1 MKRKA
6 SVDPMVALA
15 CAPRA
20 RLARPGLI
28 VDLPGRAL
36 KGLVRSVVALCL
48 MLAGWGLA
56 LAQAPARTQTLTVLS
71 SLPEAYSRAR
81 AAAFERAN
89 PDLRIELIHQRSVL
103 ALGTLRAT
111 GPLQRPD
118 LIWSAS
124 SEVFETLA
132 AEGLLQALETEPPLR
147 AATGERS
154 NRVLSLRAQ
163 HLVRLG
169 LEWSG
174 AASGSAAADWPRRWQ
189 DLAQAN
195 CSARLALQ
203 WTDRAG
209 VAPLLIE
216 VILQDQG
223 WDAGWQMLARLAA
236 NTVSEGA
243 AGARIQFVLEDA
255 ATDPARRVQPA
266 LTAIMSARL
275 AIVAGSRDPRQAQ
288 RFIRFVSAPATAPAA
303 GIARPEAGPA
313 PGTDTLRQYFTLD
326 ADLLERRQRV
336 LATLVDQTLVQP
348 LDQLKS
354 ACRAIDQ
361 ASRRL
366 GTGGDPDARALI
378 EQARVLSFSPILAE
392 SALRAEAITS
402 AFSDQIREPLRRP
415 RVAALES
422 LWASQAQ
429 QNYTRALRIATD
441 LSSGGSR

>member
-1 MKRKA
+1 MKRKV

-15 CAPRA
+15 YASRASQAPAGIVSALPRA
-20 RLARPGLI
+20 
-28 VDLPGRAL
+28 AL
-36 KGLVRSVVALCL
+36 NCLVRSLVLFCL
-48 MLAGWGLA
+48 ALAGWGPT
-56 LAQAPARTQTLTVLS
+56 LAQAPARMQTLTVLS

-89 PDLRIELIHQRSVL
+89 PDLRIELIHQRSAL

-124 SEVFETLA
+124 TEVFDTLA
-132 AEGLLQALETEPPLR
+132 AEGLLQALETETSPG
-147 AATGERS
+147 AVTGDRS
-154 NRVLSLRAQ
+154 ARVLSLRAQ

-169 LEWSG
+169 LEWS
-174 AASGSAAADWPRRWQ
+174 AASPGSAAAEWPRRWQ
-189 DLAQAN
+189 DLAQAA
-195 CSARLALQ
+195 CSARLSPQ
-203 WTDRAG
+203 WTDRSG

-223 WDAGWQMLARLAA
+223 WDAGWQTLARLAA
-236 NTVSEGA
+236 NTAPEGA
-243 AGARIQFVLEDA
+243 TGPRIQFVLEDA
-255 ATDPARRVQPA
+255 VTDPARLVQPA

-288 RFIRFVSAPATAPAA
+288 RFIRFVSAPATAPPA
-303 GIARPEAGPA
+303 GSKPEVDP
-313 PGTDTLRQYFTLD
+313 PVRTDTVRQYLTLD
-326 ADLLERRQRV
+326 AALLERRQRV

-348 LDQLKS
+348 LDQLKA

-378 EQARVLSFSPILAE
+378 EQARALSFSPILAE
-392 SALRAEAITS
+392 PALRAESITL

-441 LSSGGSR
+441 LSSGGRR